1 MYGDKPGQGAGP
13 VLGGG
18 ALLPNT
24 GGNTILTIIA
34 ITAIAVGAAVMLSS
48 VARVV
53 AKKAFKA

>member
-1 MYGDKPGQGAGP
+1 MYGHGSGPATSVVGGA
-13 VLGGG
+13 

-24 GGNTILTIIA
+24 GGNTILTVIA

>member
-1 MYGDKPGQGAGP
+1 MYGRGEGPTSVVGGA
-13 VLGGG
+13 

-24 GGNTILTIIA
+24 GGNTILTVIA